1 MRGTIIEHT
10 PKRGKK
16 TFGYSLFLG
25 RDDNGK
31 QLRSVKRG
39 FARKADAEDALRAAI
54 AERGEAPE
62 VERTIPTFAAF
73 FERWHTECVK
83 RECAPKTAERYHELA
98 QYALRLFGDVPLD
111 KLTPEQLASAVNRL
125 SDHGGQV
132 TKQHPHGRPLAPKTV
147 RHIAFL
153 VQGCLKQAVNWDLI
167 PKNPM
172 LKVKKPKVPRRRPM
186 IMDRA
191 GLNTLLAKCAHR
203 RPFPALV
210 LAASTG
216 VRRGELLA
224 LLWTDL
230 DWEKA
235 TLQVSKS
242 LEETGQGL
250 RVKGTKSGETRR
262 FAIPAEVLDVL
273 REHKRTQDQERQ
285 MYGAD
290 YANLGLI
297 FAQPGG
303 QYLTPSN
310 FGQRMSKLMRSAG
323 LGGITLHSLRHSH
336 ASELL
341 SQGAPITA
349 VAERLGHAS
358 PNITL
363 GIYSHALPVDNQAAA
378 KLWNDAMADVIQE
391 SRKNAAKRRRLSQ
404 VITGSLDKKIIILKS
419 AG

>member
-16 TFGYSLFLG
+16 TFGYSLFIG
-25 RDDNGK
+25 RDENGK

-39 FARKADAEDALRAAI
+39 FARKADAEDALRAVI
-54 AERGEAPE
+54 LERQQTPDTEQA
-62 VERTIPTFAAF
+62 IPTFAVF
-73 FERWHTECVK
+73 FERWHAECVK
-83 RECAPKTAERYHELA
+83 RECAPKTAERYHELG
-98 QYALRLFGDVPLD
+98 QYLVRMFGTVPLD
-111 KLTPEQLASAVNRL
+111 KLTVEQFAVAINRL

-132 TKQHPHGRPLAPKTV
+132 TKEHPKGRPLSPKTV
-147 RHIAFL
+147 RHIAFT
-153 VQGCLKQAVNWDLI
+153 VQGCLQQAVDWDI
-167 PKNPM
+167 IDKNPM
-172 LKVKKPKVPRRRPM
+172 EKVKKPKVPRRRPT
-186 IMDRA
+186 ILDRV

-224 LLWTDL
+224 LVWTDL
-230 DWEKA
+230 DWDKA
-235 TLQVSKS
+235 TLEVSKS
-242 LEETGQGL
+242 LEETAEGL
-250 RVKGTKSGETRR
+250 RVKGTKSGGTRR

-273 REHKRTQDQERQ
+273 RDHKRAQDQERQ

-303 QYLTPSN
+303 QFLTPSN

-323 LGGITLHSLRHSH
+323 LGGITLHSLRQSH

-363 GIYSHALPVDNQAAA
+363 GIYSHALPADNQAAA
-378 KLWNDAMADVIQE
+378 KLWNDAMAEVIQE
-391 SRKNAAKRRRLSQ
+391 SRKRRRLSQ
-404 VITGSLDKKIIILKS
+404 VITGSLEEKVITLKS
-419 AG
+419 VG